1 MVHAFCTQIRYLES
15 IFITSLLDTLVHR
28 PNSVEPCIYHL
39 SMSSRTYTKC

>member
-28 PNSVEPCIYHL
+28 PNSVCIYHL
-39 SMSSRTYTKC
+39 PMSSWTYTKC